1 MCDVLFTCFIYT
13 SMRYQIHKYIDVN
26 KVIVMFMV
34 VKNFKRFDLFMFV
47 FCCIIFN
54 ILLIRLLVDMR
65 LLRDIERCTL
75 YWLYTCCVEI
85 SLHNVIYCWK
95 CSIQFV

>member
-1 MCDVLFTCFIYT
+1 
-13 SMRYQIHKYIDVN
+13 MRYQIHKYIDVN

-54 ILLIRLLVDMR
+54 VLLIVGRYEVVERYWKMYSVLVVHVLCR
-65 LLRDIERCTL
+65 NIIT
-75 YWLYTCCVEI
+75 
-85 SLHNVIYCWK
+85 
-95 CSIQFV
+95 